1 MDIIKVQ
8 SLLRDSQLD
17 GWLFCDYH
25 GHDFI
30 SRQFLGLSDRF
41 CTRRLFYFIP
51 AQGEPCK
58 ILSAIEPLLLDHLPG
73 TKLLYKGITGQ
84 RQQLSQV
91 LRAGMKIACQY
102 SPEGNVP
109 TVCSMDGGVIEYL
122 RTFGVE
128 LVSSADLMQ
137 HFGAVL
143 TDGQI
148 ESHRQAGVIVHRIL
162 DKTFEYIRGCVDA
175 GEELNEYMLLQKMQQ
190 LIAAEPDLHMDSPP
204 FFGVDDHA
212 ADPGY
217 EPDEQGG
224 YPIREGSRLIIDF
237 AARLKG
243 EDTIYYDISWCMNVG
258 SNIDPEYKRL
268 FDVVNDARTMVLGLV
283 QSHLDA
289 DKPIRGCDVDRA
301 VQDYFKARDMDK
313 YLLHRTGHNIGHRC
327 HGVGANLDDFET
339 HDVRTLLPGTMFSV
353 EPGIYTDRYGVR
365 LEFDVHIT
373 PDKKLRIYGPVQNK
387 ILVI

>member
-1 MDIIKVQ
+1 
-8 SLLRDSQLD
+8 
-17 GWLFCDYH
+17 
-25 GHDFI
+25 
-30 SRQFLGLSDRF
+30 
-41 CTRRLFYFIP
+41 
-51 AQGEPCK
+51 
-58 ILSAIEPLLLDHLPG
+58 
-73 TKLLYKGITGQ
+73 
-84 RQQLSQV
+84 
-91 LRAGMKIACQY
+91 
-102 SPEGNVP
+102 
-109 TVCSMDGGVIEYL
+109 MDGGVIEYL

-162 DKTFEYIRGCVDA
+162 DKTFEYIRACVDA

-258 SNIDPEYKRL
+258 SNIDSEYKRL

-301 VQDYFKARDMDK
+301 VQDYFKARDMDN